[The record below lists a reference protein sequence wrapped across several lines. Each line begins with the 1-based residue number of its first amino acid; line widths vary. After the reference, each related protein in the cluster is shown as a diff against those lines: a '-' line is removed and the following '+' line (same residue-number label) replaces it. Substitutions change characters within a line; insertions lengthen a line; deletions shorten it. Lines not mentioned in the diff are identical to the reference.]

1 MSENTNI
8 TVYKEYINKYKTYN
22 LNENSLKKV
31 EKLCEKTHDRTI
43 GLNNEVYKRVNLYF
57 ETLSQLYKKID
68 ELDVI
73 YKYKALVLSHY
84 NHLTNKLDKDEIDIL
99 FDDTIDYVKENY
111 DGDEELGS
119 YIVRLFRNNL
129 IDYVNEK
136 CHTEYTKPKHER
148 IIKTLQKK

>member
-1 MSENTNI
+1 MWE
-8 TVYKEYINKYKTYN
+8 
-22 LNENSLKKV
+22 
-31 EKLCEKTHDRTI
+31 THDRTI

-57 ETLSQLYKKID
+57 ETLSQLYKKVD

-84 NHLTNKLDKDEIDIL
+84 NHLTSRLDKEEIDII
-99 FDDTIDYVKENY
+99 FDDTIDYVKNNY

-148 IIKTLQKK
+148 IIKTLKK

>member
-1 MSENTNI
+1 MSEKQNI
-8 TVYKEYINKYKTYN
+8 TIYKDYMTKYKTYE
-22 LNENSLKKV
+22 LNENSLKRI
-31 EKLCEKTHDRTI
+31 EELCEKTHDKTI
-43 GLNNEVYKRVNLYF
+43 GLNKDIYKRVFIYF
-57 ETLSQLYKKID
+57 DVLRQLYKRID

-73 YKYKALVLSHY
+73 YKYKTLVLSHY
-84 NHLTNKLDKDEIDIL
+84 NHLTSRLDKEEIDII
-99 FDDTIDYVKENY
+99 FDDTIDYVKNNY

-148 IIKTLQKK
+148 IIKTLKK